1 MSSENF
7 FDIYILRISPV
18 NKEGYPHPMRFIKL
32 GHLAEL
38 KRWWSKRAGFC
49 ALALAAHWL
58 VFTSPIP
65 SYSASK
71 ETLKATIVYHL
82 GNAMSVADAEQV
94 LAGAR
99 LEEVVE
105 REFARQPLGT
115 GDGGRICR
123 CQTE

>member
-82 GNAMSVADAEQV
+82 GNAMSVADAGVFMALNRGYFDDEG
-94 LAGAR
+94 LS
-99 LEEVVE
+99 
-105 REFARQPLGT
+105 
-115 GDGGRICR
+115 
-123 CQTE
+123 